1 MKVVTIDTNTF
12 DEFSKNHIY
21 SNFYQTSAYGSLM
34 SKFGVKEL
42 YLGFMDE
49 TTLVGVTLVIHK
61 PVCLGF
67 KYAYA
72 PYGVLIDFTNSNL
85 VISAFKALKSY
96 LFKERF
102 LLFKMDPN
110 IVISTRNKK
119 GEIVWENENKLL
131 IMNNLKSAGLYHC
144 GFNNYFESVKPRWH
158 AILDIKKDVNR
169 LFTNLDKRTRNKLRR
184 ATKFGVEVYKDNAN
198 DVEKIYEFIKA
209 SGRYSL
215 KYYQEF
221 AKSMG
226 ENFEV
231 YFAKLNTALY
241 VENSRR
247 AYEKEMEINEY
258 LNQIIQSDGYKG
270 KNMNKILNKKMESDK
285 LLGAYKG
292 YLVHS
297 TEALKNNPEGLIIG
311 GAIVI
316 RHKNKIQLLIEGFN
330 REYSKLCPSY
340 LIKWKI
346 IEKYANSEIN
356 EFDFNAIS
364 GKFGKTEN
372 KFSGLNE
379 AKLSYNT
386 KPTEYI
392 GEFNLI
398 TNAPMYSLYKN
409 LSPDNNMKN
418 QSK

>member
-1 MKVVTIDTNTF
+1 MKVVTIDNHTF
-12 DEFSKNHIY
+12 DEYSKNHIY
-21 SNFYQTSAYGSLM
+21 SNFYQTSAYGDLM
-34 SKFGVKEL
+34 SKFGLKDL
-42 YLGFMDE
+42 YLGFKQGD
-49 TTLVGVTLVIHK
+49 TLVGVTLIIHK

-72 PYGVLIDFTNSNL
+72 PKGVLIDYNDSNL
-85 VISAFKALKSY
+85 IMDAFKALKSY

-110 IVISTRNKK
+110 IIISTRNKK
-119 GEIVWENENKLL
+119 GDIIWKNDNKSI

-158 AILDIKKDVNR
+158 SILDINKDSSI
-169 LFTNLDKRTRNKLRR
+169 LFSNLDKRTRNKLRR
-184 ATKFGVEVYKDNAN
+184 ATKFGVEVYKDNTN
-198 DVEKIYEFIKA
+198 DVEKIYDFIKVK
-209 SGRYSL
+209 GRYSL
-215 KYYQEF
+215 RYYQEF
-221 AKSMG
+221 AKSFG
-226 ENFEV
+226 DNFEV
-231 YFAKLNTALY
+231 YFAKLNTAVY
-241 VENSRR
+241 VDNSRR

-258 LNQIIQSDGYKG
+258 LNQIIQSNGYKG

-285 LLGAYKG
+285 LLGAYKS

-297 TEALKNNPEGLIIG
+297 TESLKNNPDGIIIG
-311 GAIVI
+311 GAIIIKHNDTV
-316 RHKNKIQLLIEGFN
+316 QLLIEGYN
-330 REYSKLCPSY
+330 GEYGKLCPTY

-346 IEKYANSEIN
+346 IEKYAKSSIIK
-356 EFDFNAIS
+356 FDFNAIA
-364 GKFGKTEN
+364 GKFGDAPN
-372 KFSGLNE
+372 KFRGLNE
-379 AKLSYNT
+379 SKLSYNT

-398 TNAPMYSLYKN
+398 SNAPMYSLYKN

>member
-1 MKVVTIDTNTF
+1 MKVVAIDTNTF
-12 DEFSKNHIY
+12 DEFAKNHIY
-21 SNFYQTSAYGSLM
+21 SNFYQTSNYGTLM
-34 SKFGVKEL
+34 SKFGLKTL
-42 YLGFMDE
+42 YLGFME
-49 TTLVGVTLVIHK
+49 GSTLVGVTLIIHK

-67 KYAYA
+67 RYAYA
-72 PYGVLIDFTNSNL
+72 PYGILIDFTNSSL
-85 VISAFKALKSY
+85 VMNAFKTLKGY

-110 IVISTRNKK
+110 IVLSIRNKK
-119 GEIVWENENKLL
+119 GEVTYENENKAL
-131 IMNNLKSAGLYHC
+131 IMNNLKSAGLFHC
-144 GFNNYFESVKPRWH
+144 GFNSYFESVKPRWH
-158 AILDIKKDVNR
+158 AVLDIKKDANR
-169 LFTNLDKRTRNKLRR
+169 LFANLDKRTRNKLRR
-184 ATKFGVEVYKDNAN
+184 ATKFGVEVYKDNSN

-209 SGRYSL
+209 QGRYSL

-221 AKSMG
+221 AKDFG
-226 ENFEV
+226 DNFEI

-297 TEALKNNPEGLIIG
+297 TETLKNNPDGIIIG

-316 RHKNKIQLLIEGFN
+316 KHKNKINLLIEGFN
-330 REYSKLCPSY
+330 KEFGKLCPAH
-340 LIKWKI
+340 LVKWKI
-346 IEKYANSEIN
+346 IEKYANTEIT
-356 EFDFNAIS
+356 EFDFNAIA
-364 GKFGKTEN
+364 GKFSKDPN
-372 KFSGLNE
+372 KFRGLNE
-379 AKLSYNT
+379 AKLSYNS
-386 KPTEYI
+386 KPVEYI

-398 TNAPMYSLYKN
+398 TNSPMYALYRN